1 MSVLLEAVG
10 LSRSFGGLK
19 AVNDVSFVVP
29 RGEVLGIAGANG
41 SGKTTVLNLL
51 TRLIDVSGGDML
63 LDGKNYRSVGAHRI
77 ARLGIA
83 RTFQNLRLFDTLTTR
98 ENLQLA
104 SRAGRA
110 RATKGLSVEAA
121 MERAGV
127 ADLARVLP
135 RELPYGT
142 QRVIEILRTLVSN
155 PRLVFLDEPFAGMS
169 VDEARQVGALLDDFR
184 ADHDLTLVV
193 VDHNMEVM
201 VDLVDR
207 MLIMNEGRVIA
218 EGEPQAV
225 LAEEAVVESY
235 LGADDD

>member
-1 MSVLLEAVG
+1 MSVLLEAAG

-19 AVNDVSFVVP
+19 AVDDVSFTVA

-51 TRLIDVSGGDML
+51 TRLVDVSSGDML
-63 LDGKNYRSVGAHRI
+63 LDGRNYRSVGSHRL
-77 ARLGIA
+77 AKLGIA

-110 RATKGLSVEAA
+110 KGEQGLAVDAA

-127 ADLARVLP
+127 TDLARLLP
-135 RELPYGT
+135 SELPYGT
-142 QRVIEILRTLVSN
+142 QRVIEILRTLVAQ

-169 VDEARQVGALLDDFR
+169 VDEARQVGTLLDDFR

-207 MLIMNEGRVIA
+207 MLIMNEGQVIA
-218 EGEPQAV
+218 AGDPQAV
-225 LAEEAVVESY
+225 LAEEAVVQSY
-235 LGADDD
+235 LGAEDD

>member
-1 MSVLLEAVG
+1 MSTLLEASG
-10 LSRSFGGLK
+10 LARSFGGVK
-19 AVNDVSFVVP
+19 AVNDVSFTVT

-51 TRLIDVSGGDML
+51 TRLVDVSAGDMV
-63 LDGKNYRSVGAHRI
+63 LDGKSYRSFGAHRL

-104 SRAGRA
+104 ARAGSA
-110 RATKGLSVEAA
+110 RGSQGLSAESA

-127 ADLARVLP
+127 TDLAKLLP
-135 RELPYGT
+135 GELPYGT
-142 QRVIEILRTLVSN
+142 QRVIEILRTLVSQ

-169 VDEARQVGALLDDFR
+169 IDEAKQVGALLDDFR
-184 ADHDLTLVV
+184 SDHDLTLVV

-201 VDLVDR
+201 VELVDR
-207 MLIMNEGRVIA
+207 MLIMNEGRIIA
-218 EGEPQAV
+218 EGDPKAV
-225 LAEEAVVESY
+225 LTEDAVVESY

>member
-1 MSVLLEAVG
+1 MSVLLEAAG

-19 AVNDVSFVVP
+19 AVNDVSFTVT

-51 TRLIDVSGGDML
+51 TRLVDVSSGDML
-63 LDGKNYRSVGAHRI
+63 LDGRNYRSVGSHRL
-77 ARLGIA
+77 AKLGIA

-104 SRAGRA
+104 SRAGR
-110 RATKGLSVEAA
+110 TKGAEGLAVEAA

-127 ADLARVLP
+127 TDLARLLP
-135 RELPYGT
+135 SELPYGT
-142 QRVIEILRTLVSN
+142 QRVIEILRTLVAQ

-169 VDEARQVGALLDDFR
+169 VDEAKQVGALLDDFR

-207 MLIMNEGRVIA
+207 MLIMNEGQVIA
-218 EGEPQAV
+218 EGDPQAV
-225 LAEEAVVESY
+225 LAEEAVVQSY
-235 LGADDD
+235 LGAEDD

>member
-19 AVNDVSFVVP
+19 AVNDVSFAVP